1 MPKVA
6 VYDKT
11 GKQTGEEIELMDYVF
26 GVEFN
31 EAVVHQAVVMQ
42 QANERQGTHA
52 TKTRGMVRGG
62 GRKPW
67 KQKVTGRARAGSV
80 RSPLWVGGGTVF
92 GPAPRSHAK
101 DMPRKARRLAI
112 RCALSAK
119 VAEGA
124 LVVVDNLTFD
134 APKTK
139 DAVALLNGF
148 EAVDKKALIITDG
161 ENENVEKSS
170 RNIEKVKALSNDCL
184 NVYDILNAEKVLLAK
199 DAVARIE
206 EVLA

>member
-67 KQKVTGRARAGSV
+67 KQKGTGRARAGSV

-161 ENENVEKSS
+161 ETENVEKSS

>member
-6 VYDKT
+6 VYDIT

-67 KQKVTGRARAGSV
+67 KQKGTGRARAGSV

-139 DAVALLNGF
+139 DAVAMLTGF
-148 EAVDKKALIITDG
+148 EATDKKALIITDG

>member
-6 VYDKT
+6 VYDIT

-67 KQKVTGRARAGSV
+67 KQKGTGRARAGSV

-139 DAVALLNGF
+139 DAVDMLTGF
-148 EAVDKKALIITDG
+148 EATDKKALIITDG